1 LEPNGWFAAGLEEEI
16 QSMDQKEKYNLIL
29 FCHSMYGM
37 KPKHKFIEK
46 ALQLLVERPLG
57 GVVVDFYRN
66 GSEFQPLVFYKAAS
80 YPAGAVR
87 LVDDDYVL
95 DRDGAGFDPQGS
107 ASGGSG

>member
-1 LEPNGWFAAGLEEEI
+1 
-16 QSMDQKEKYNLIL
+16 
-29 FCHSMYGM
+29 
-37 KPKHKFIEK
+37 
-46 ALQLLVERPLG
+46 
-57 GVVVDFYRN
+57 VDFYRN